1 MTSINKDNI
10 QQIQQSIQSIVHN
23 IEKEKINLR
32 ISQERYSKKLR
43 EYNEILGKPV
53 FLTKEQKIKKM
64 KERLEN
70 LKKRQI
76 YSPTYGRRNRPINPE
91 DEIKSIQ
98 KSTSLSEIRLNDIK
112 NGVNKQALINER
124 IMNEIN
130 EIRKDK
136 VLLQKKLSKVNEV
149 NEEIERNL
157 EYLIRK
163 NKENNKK
170 LKYQDLKKSKDE
182 GIFMEEKFKSDRD
195 YLENKYHK
203 LIEATIRKERMR
215 NSELSKQRLA
225 NAAIADNVRKNI
237 NKSSKQDN
245 HEDQDEIIDRM
256 PILDAQLEKWV
267 YIIKYKK
274 QIINKY
280 IQNASQIRNAF
291 NKLIS
296 FLGVEKYDE
305 LPLIYEKNESQMAKI
320 DELLSKTSNDVDELK
335 AKKELL
341 QKQIY
346 ILTETTKITN
356 INKEKYVKEK
366 ETNIANLKKLNDK
379 LIEDIEKKRILFS
392 DMEECTFNFLKKMQN
407 SYLVDFVVKRMTI
420 EDNSKINEQNVIDY
434 LGSVYCFIQLIKDF
448 EEFSQNKKRQNQSLA
463 KSSTLSVNKSIENL
477 QKEIRLKLAKF
488 NYDNCFTKVK
498 KDIRQRSMFDEVIK
512 RLANEIVDEVNIN
525 YEAYHDSTEVNTNP
539 SGSDIKIRK
548 NLRYQQSE
556 A

>member
-195 YLENKYHK
+195 FLENKYHK
-203 LIEATIRKERMR
+203 VIEANIRKERMR

-448 EEFSQNKKRQNQSLA
+448 EEFSQNKKKQNQSLA

-498 KDIRQRSMFDEVIK
+498 KDVRQRSMFDEVIK

>member
-203 LIEATIRKERMR
+203 VIEANIRKERMR

-448 EEFSQNKKRQNQSLA
+448 EEFSQNKKKQNQSLA

-498 KDIRQRSMFDEVIK
+498 KDVRQRSMFDEVIK

>member
-1 MTSINKDNI
+1 MSSINKDNI
-10 QQIQQSIQSIVHN
+10 QQIQQSIQSTVHN

-43 EYNEILGKPV
+43 EYNEILGKPI
-53 FLTKEQKIKKM
+53 FLTKEQKIKKI
-64 KERLEN
+64 KERLQN

-76 YSPTYGRRNRPINPE
+76 YSPTYARRNRPINPE
-91 DEIKSIQ
+91 DEIKYIQ
-98 KSTSLSEIRLNDIK
+98 KSTSLNEIKLNDIK

-136 VLLQKKLSKVNEV
+136 VLLQNKLSKVNEV

-163 NKENNKK
+163 NKENTKK
-170 LKYQDLKKSKDE
+170 LKYQDLKKSKNE

-203 LIEATIRKERMR
+203 VIEANIRKERMR

-225 NAAIADNVRKNI
+225 NAAIADNIRKNI
-237 NKSSKQDN
+237 NKSSKQEN
-245 HEDQDEIIDRM
+245 NEDQDEIIDRI
-256 PILDAQLEKWV
+256 PILDAQLDKWV
-267 YIIKYKK
+267 YIIKHKK

-356 INKEKYVKEK
+356 INKEKYIKEK

-379 LIEDIEKKRILFS
+379 LMEDIGKKRILFS

-448 EEFSQNKKRQNQSLA
+448 EEFSQNKKKQKQNLT

-477 QKEIRLKLAKF
+477 QKEIRFKLSKF

-498 KDIRQRSMFDEVIK
+498 KDINQRSMFDEVIK
-512 RLANEIVDEVNIN
+512 RLANEILDEVNIN
-525 YEAYHDSTEVNTNP
+525 YEAYHDSTEMNTNP

>member
-195 YLENKYHK
+195 FLENKYHK
-203 LIEATIRKERMR
+203 VIEANIRKERMR

-448 EEFSQNKKRQNQSLA
+448 EEFSQNKKKQNQSLA

>member
-23 IEKEKINLR
+23 IEKEKINLH

-203 LIEATIRKERMR
+203 VIEANIRKERMR

-498 KDIRQRSMFDEVIK
+498 KDVRQRSMFDEVIK

>member
-203 LIEATIRKERMR
+203 VIEANIRKERMR

-448 EEFSQNKKRQNQSLA
+448 EEFSQNKKKQNQSLA

>member
-1 MTSINKDNI
+1 MSSINKDNI
-10 QQIQQSIQSIVHN
+10 QQIQQSIQSTVHN

-43 EYNEILGKPV
+43 EYNEILGKPI
-53 FLTKEQKIKKM
+53 FLTKEQKIKKI
-64 KERLEN
+64 KERLQN

-76 YSPTYGRRNRPINPE
+76 YSPTYARRNRPINPE
-91 DEIKSIQ
+91 DEIKYIQ
-98 KSTSLSEIRLNDIK
+98 KSTSLNEIKLNDIK

-136 VLLQKKLSKVNEV
+136 VLLQNKLSKVNEV

-163 NKENNKK
+163 NKENTKK
-170 LKYQDLKKSKDE
+170 LKYQDLKKSKNE

-203 LIEATIRKERMR
+203 VIEANIRKERMR

-225 NAAIADNVRKNI
+225 NAAIADNIRKNI
-237 NKSSKQDN
+237 NKSSKQEN
-245 HEDQDEIIDRM
+245 NEDQDEIIDRM
-256 PILDAQLEKWV
+256 PILDAQLDKWV
-267 YIIKYKK
+267 YIIKHKK

-356 INKEKYVKEK
+356 INKEKYIKEK

-379 LIEDIEKKRILFS
+379 LMEDIGKKRILFS

-448 EEFSQNKKRQNQSLA
+448 EEFSQNKKKQKQNLT

-477 QKEIRLKLAKF
+477 QKEIRFKLSKF

-498 KDIRQRSMFDEVIK
+498 KDINQRSMFDEVIK
-512 RLANEIVDEVNIN
+512 RLANEILDEVNIN
-525 YEAYHDSTEVNTNP
+525 YEAYHDSTEMNTNP

>member
-1 MTSINKDNI
+1 MSSINKDNI
-10 QQIQQSIQSIVHN
+10 QQIQQSIQSTVHN

-43 EYNEILGKPV
+43 EYNEILGKPI
-53 FLTKEQKIKKM
+53 FLTKEQKIKKI
-64 KERLEN
+64 KERLQN

-76 YSPTYGRRNRPINPE
+76 YSPTYARRNRPINPE
-91 DEIKSIQ
+91 DEIKYIQ
-98 KSTSLSEIRLNDIK
+98 KSTSLNEIKLNDIK

-136 VLLQKKLSKVNEV
+136 VLLQNKLSKVNEV
-149 NEEIERNL
+149 NKEIERNL

-163 NKENNKK
+163 NKENTKK
-170 LKYQDLKKSKDE
+170 LKYQDLKKSKNE

-203 LIEATIRKERMR
+203 VIEANIRKERMR

-225 NAAIADNVRKNI
+225 NAAIADNIRKNI
-237 NKSSKQDN
+237 NKSSKQEN
-245 HEDQDEIIDRM
+245 NEDQDEIIDRM
-256 PILDAQLEKWV
+256 PILDAQLDKWV
-267 YIIKYKK
+267 YIIKHKK

-356 INKEKYVKEK
+356 INKEKYIKEK

-379 LIEDIEKKRILFS
+379 LMEDIGKKRILFS

-448 EEFSQNKKRQNQSLA
+448 EEFSQNKKKQKQNLT

-477 QKEIRLKLAKF
+477 QKEIRFKLSKF

-498 KDIRQRSMFDEVIK
+498 KDINQRTMFDEVIK
-512 RLANEIVDEVNIN
+512 RLANEILDEVNIN
-525 YEAYHDSTEVNTNP
+525 YEAYHDSTEMNTNP

>member
-195 YLENKYHK
+195 FLENKYHK
-203 LIEATIRKERMR
+203 VIEANIRKERMR

-498 KDIRQRSMFDEVIK
+498 KDVRQRSMFDEVIK

>member
-203 LIEATIRKERMR
+203 VIEANIRKERMR

-498 KDIRQRSMFDEVIK
+498 KDVRQRSMFDEVIK

>member
-195 YLENKYHK
+195 FLENKYHK
-203 LIEATIRKERMR
+203 VIEANIRKERMR